1 MIVRKLNTQFHATAH
16 LNPLAMKTTTGDG
29 KEVIERFR
37 YSNDAVSS
45 PLYGYK
51 RIYNNDSTMT
61 ACSYSGQ
68 KPLIASTWN
77 DKLQAYEDRL
87 CYTYDSYG
95 NVSSVTTD
103 GRTYTCYLWSYCN
116 QYPIAK
122 IVNVTYDALLSA
134 LGKDKAWVEL
144 ARKYDISRYRNG
156 DDQLAQAETSRS
168 AGIYLYA
175 PHFGRSNLDHR
186 TRRNDDFISSTIHWD
201 VSSVPIF

>member
-1 MIVRKLNTQFHATAH
+1 
-16 LNPLAMKTTTGDG
+16 
-29 KEVIERFR
+29 
-37 YSNDAVSS
+37 
-45 PLYGYK
+45 
-51 RIYNNDSTMT
+51 MT

-68 KPLIASTWN
+68 KPLKARTWN
-77 DKLQAYEDRL
+77 DELQAYEDRL

-134 LGKDKAWVEL
+134 LGKDKAWVEG

-156 DDQLAQAETSRS
+156 DDQLSQAEISEAQVYTYTHRILV
-168 AGIYLYA
+168 G
-175 PHFGRSNLDHR
+175 NLDHR
-186 TRRNDDFISSTIHWD
+186 TRRNDDLFRVRYIRTCRPFLYFRKRSTQDIIHQ
-201 VSSVPIF
+201 